1 MQFLFQLKISYFHK
15 WFIGEKKKFTKNIR
29 IWLIMCDDINLEK
42 VLIRN
47 SNHMSL
53 TFFTLP
59 AQPFPTHKLHNE
71 LIEIGNNVRNQ
82 TNETRSFSAR
92 KKKKEKKN

>member
-1 MQFLFQLKISYFHK
+1 
-15 WFIGEKKKFTKNIR
+15 
-29 IWLIMCDDINLEK
+29 MCDDINLEK
-42 VLIRN
+42 ILIRN

-92 KKKKEKKN
+92 KKKKEKKKLGTRRKKRNKHVIFDKKKKTKI